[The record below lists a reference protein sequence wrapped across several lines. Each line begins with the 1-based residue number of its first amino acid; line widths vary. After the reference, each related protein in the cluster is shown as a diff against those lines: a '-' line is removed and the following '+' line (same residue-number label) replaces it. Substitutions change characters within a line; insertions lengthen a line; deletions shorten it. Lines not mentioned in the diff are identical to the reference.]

1 MLFSLVTEWRPL
13 RVANLLSYHYVVLY
27 LVSRSAQYFLLK
39 TKFVFSRWQ
48 HSSSVLVILRKMHW
62 EWGNLVEIFLQCNIT
77 HRGSGVV
84 DLERVNIYDQV
95 SWEMAAESG
104 FVISRSVYLASV
116 RCFLMELRDT
126 RKKYSYMYQSNIYA
140 LRLTTAI
147 NTNIKTVAR
156 FSCHAGD
163 HQRHFNTCSDK
174 VSTRPESLFVT

>member
-1 MLFSLVTEWRPL
+1 
-13 RVANLLSYHYVVLY
+13 
-27 LVSRSAQYFLLK
+27 
-39 TKFVFSRWQ
+39 
-48 HSSSVLVILRKMHW
+48 MHW

-84 DLERVNIYDQV
+84 DLERVNTYDQV
-95 SWEMAAESG
+95 SWDMAAESG

-126 RKKYSYMYQSNIYA
+126 RKKYSYIYQSKIYA

-163 HQRHFNTCSDK
+163 HQIHLIHAPITYPRDQKAYLWRRYWKCRKIFRG
-174 VSTRPESLFVT
+174 STGLLHDVNWSSNNSNWIR